1 MSRERTGQ
9 RDRSRTPERRTQAER
24 RASTHAALLDAT
36 TRCLVE
42 RGYSRTSTNDII
54 RIAGVSRGALL
65 HHFASKAEL
74 LGAAVD
80 HVVTRCEVEFREA
93 FAALPVEE
101 RTLERAVDQLWDL
114 FRGTSFDAALEL
126 LVAAR
131 TDRELRVVMQDVL
144 ARFERNVSADFGML
158 FPATASGPMARAI
171 VRFAFAA
178 LEGAAVA
185 DDLGLDDVAADT
197 LAVLRLLARHA
208 TMLPDLVPDPPAAR
222 RTEVAGPAP
231 AEPAAEPAATTT
243 TAPAPATPTTAA
255 REEPVP

>member
-1 MSRERTGQ
+1 MTR
-9 RDRSRTPERRTQAER
+9 ERRTQAER
-24 RASTHAALLDAT
+24 RAHTHAALLDAT

-80 HVVTRCEVEFREA
+80 HVVTRCEVEFRES

-114 FRGTSFDAALEL
+114 FRGPSYDAALEL

-131 TDRELRVVMQDVL
+131 TDPELRTVLQAVL
-144 ARFERNVSADFGML
+144 ARFERNVSADFGVL
-158 FPATASGPMARAI
+158 FPATASVPQSRAV

-178 LEGAAVA
+178 LQGAAIN
-185 DDLGLDDVAADT
+185 DDLGLGEAADDV
-197 LAVLRLLARHA
+197 LAVLRVMARNAAVLPLL
-208 TMLPDLVPDPPAAR
+208 T
-222 RTEVAGPAP
+222 
-231 AEPAAEPAATTT
+231 AAEDAV
-243 TAPAPATPTTAA
+243 

>member
-1 MSRERTGQ
+1 MSRERTG
-9 RDRSRTPERRTQAER
+9 ERRTQAER

-171 VRFAFAA
+171 VRFAFAT

-208 TMLPDLVPDPPAAR
+208 TMLPDLVPDPPPT
-222 RTEVAGPAP
+222 TEPPA
-231 AEPAAEPAATTT
+231 T
-243 TAPAPATPTTAA
+243 TAPSTTTPATTATATATTMTAA

>member
-1 MSRERTGQ
+1 MTRT
-9 RDRSRTPERRTQAER
+9 RERRTQAER
-24 RASTHAALLDAT
+24 RAHTHAALLDAT

-80 HVVTRCEVEFREA
+80 HVVTRCEVEFRES

-114 FRGTSFDAALEL
+114 FRGPSFDAALEL

-131 TDRELRVVMQDVL
+131 TDRELRVVLQDVL
-144 ARFERNVSADFGML
+144 ARFERNVSADFAML
-158 FPATASGPMARAI
+158 FPATASAPQSRAI

-178 LEGAAVA
+178 LQGAAIT
-185 DDLGLDDVAADT
+185 DDLGLDGMADDVVD
-197 LAVLRLLARHA
+197 VLRLAARHA
-208 TMLPDLVPDPPAAR
+208 AALPLLAAV
-222 RTEVAGPAP
+222 EVTAD
-231 AEPAAEPAATTT
+231 ATTT
-243 TAPAPATPTTAA
+243 ATGSADPTGDTAPSDTRDTPEPA